1 MTVDA
6 TREYLCINKLTCEKE
21 ENIIV
26 QGDMIVPD
34 AKPDILNT
42 ISTTGNICIYKKE
55 VMDGKIRIDGCVNLY
70 IMYLADNEESSVRA
84 LNTSIDFSETIVIA
98 NCVEDSDADIRLK
111 IKNIECKVLNGRK
124 ISLKALVETKIK
136 IYSNEN
142 VEIINQI
149 NNNKIECL
157 EKNISLNSLVG
168 KGTTKAYVKENVTCD
183 ANDNIAEILR
193 VDLNLIDTDVKICYN
208 KVLAKSEAEVTIMY
222 LTEDNRINTMTARLP
237 VVGFVDMQG
246 IKEEDICDVDYEIK
260 NLIIANYPLAMTSH
274 IKLNNI
280 EDHSAYVEA
289 EIEICCTAYEE
300 KQINMIEDLYSVEG
314 DLEFNQNDVVTISN
328 KQNRKETCKI
338 REKVSMP
345 EVNENNII
353 SVTCTPNINKES
365 KMNSKIMYEG
375 EVELNVIFT
384 DNSTVGIN
392 SKIINIPFE
401 FKIDNVQDAENLEI
415 NTRMETANLE
425 CIAQNSGE
433 ISCNLDLVFDVNMY
447 KNTRLNVIDK
457 IEMADNRDI
466 DEYSVII
473 YIVKKG
479 DTLWEIA
486 KRFRSTVRDIVRVN
500 GIENPNRINIGDK
513 LYIPIYNLGIQENSE
528 ANLVTSYA

>member
-6 TREYLCINKLTCEKE
+6 TRENLCINKLTCEKE

-42 ISTTGNICIYKKE
+42 ISSTGNICIYKKE

-70 IMYLADNEESSVRA
+70 IMYLADNEESTVRG
-84 LNTSIDFSETIVIA
+84 LNTSIDFSETIA
-98 NCVEDSDADIRLK
+98 MPNCIEDSDADIKLK

-124 ISLKALVETKIK
+124 ISLKASVETKIN

-149 NNNKIECL
+149 NNERIEYL
-157 EKNISLNSLVG
+157 EKNVSLNSLVG

-183 ANDNIAEILR
+183 SNDNIAEILR
-193 VDLNLIDTDVKICYN
+193 ADINLIDTDIKISYN
-208 KVLAKSEAEVTIMY
+208 KVLAKSEAEVTIIY
-222 LTEDNRINTMTARLP
+222 LTEDNRINKIDARFP
-237 VVGFVDMQG
+237 VVGFIDMQG
-246 IKEEDICDVDYEIK
+246 IKEEDICDIDYEMK
-260 NLIIANYPLAMTSH
+260 NLI

-300 KQINMIEDLYSVEG
+300 KKINIIQDLYSVEG
-314 DLEFNQNDVVTISN
+314 NVQFNQNDIVTISN

-338 REKVSMP
+338 REKVAMS

-365 KMNSKIMYEG
+365 KTNTKIMYEG
-375 EVELNVIFT
+375 EIGLNVIFS

-392 SKIINIPFE
+392 SKTINIPFE
-401 FKIDNVQDAENLEI
+401 FKIDNIQDGENLNI
-415 NTRMETANLE
+415 NTRLETTNLE
-425 CIAQNSGE
+425 FTVQNSGE
-433 ISCNLDLVFDVNMY
+433 INCNVDLIFDVNMY
-447 KNTRLNVIDK
+447 QNAKLNVIDK
-457 IEMADNRDI
+457 IDVVDNIERE
-466 DEYSVII
+466 EYSVII

-500 GIENPNRINIGDK
+500 GIENPNRINVGDK
-513 LYIPIYNLGIQENSE
+513 LYIPKYTLGIQESLE

>member
-6 TREYLCINKLTCEKE
+6 TRENLCINKLTCEKE

-42 ISTTGNICIYKKE
+42 ISSTGNICIYKKE

-70 IMYLADNEESSVRA
+70 IMYLADNEESTVRG
-84 LNTSIDFSETIVIA
+84 LNTSIDFSETIA
-98 NCVEDSDADIRLK
+98 MPNCIEDSDADIKLK

-124 ISLKALVETKIK
+124 ISLKASVETKIN

-149 NNNKIECL
+149 NNERIEYL
-157 EKNISLNSLVG
+157 EKNVSLNSLVG

-183 ANDNIAEILR
+183 SNDNIAEILR
-193 VDLNLIDTDVKICYN
+193 ADINLIDTDIKISYN
-208 KVLAKSEAEVTIMY
+208 KVLAKSEAEVAIMY

-260 NLIIANYPLAMTSH
+260 NLII
-274 IKLNNI
+274 KLNNI
-280 EDHSAYVEA
+280 EDHSAYIEA

-314 DLEFNQNDVVTISN
+314 NLDFAQNDVVTISN
-328 KQNRKETCKI
+328 KQNRKEICNI
-338 REKVSMP
+338 REKVAIP
-345 EVNENNII
+345 EINENNII
-353 SVTCTPNINKES
+353 SVTCIPTINKES
-365 KMNSKIMYEG
+365 RMNSKIMYEG
-375 EVELNVIFT
+375 ELALNVIFS

-392 SKIINIPFE
+392 SKNINIPFE
-401 FKIDNVQDAENLEI
+401 FKIDNVQDAENLNM
-415 NTRMETANLE
+415 NTKLEVTNLE
-425 CIAQNSGE
+425 CAVQNSGE
-433 ISCNLDLVFDVNMY
+433 INCNLDLIFDVNMH
-447 KNTRLNVIDK
+447 KNTKLSVIDK
-457 IEMADNRDI
+457 IEISDNIDI
-466 DEYSVII
+466 EEYSVII

-486 KRFRSTVRDIVRVN
+486 KRFRSTVKDIVRIN

-513 LYIPIYNLGIQENSE
+513 LYIPKYNLGIQENLE
-528 ANLVTSYA
+528 TNLVTSYA